1 MNFLNSVKDI
11 FMSIFQ
17 LLFVHDVDNPFYV
30 VSVFIVVAIITIT
43 LLFRLLKYD

>member
-1 MNFLNSVKDI
+1 MDFLNSVHNI

-17 LLFVHDVDNPFYV
+17 LLFVHDVNNPFYV
-30 VSVFIVVAIITIT
+30 VSVFIVVSIITIS